1 VRNMSEDP
9 IEIGLSPM
17 SEDEIESLAEQC
29 EIEVS
34 TYLLKLIPQKSIDE
48 FQVTCILE
56 MSEKLNVDIIIDI
69 SQKYT
74 TSESLD
80 ALVNEAIEFGM
91 NWLEKRLREM
101 NVERP

>member
-1 VRNMSEDP
+1 MRKMSEDP

-17 SEDEIESLAEQC
+17 TEDEIESLAEQC

-34 TYLLKLIPQKSIDE
+34 TYLLKQIPQKSIDE

-56 MSEKLNVDIIIDI
+56 MSGKLDVDIIIDI

-80 ALVNEAIEFGM
+80 ALVNEAVEFGM
-91 NWLEKRLREM
+91 NWLETRLREM
-101 NVERP
+101 NVEKS